1 MSLKNIFNV
10 FLTYAVVVHV
20 FSGYKLYMNTPME
33 YIFTVKARL
42 NETRQVS
49 NFKNLIPITICT
61 ICAKYYC
68 LHLFYNKSHVL
79 IFFPESPSEEKT
91 CFRSQEILIVIIVM
105 SVFVF
110 ILLVACL
117 AMSCAILKLRHK
129 FNSHHQENESHMPR
143 FFLPH
148 AKLQA

>member
-1 MSLKNIFNV
+1 MSFKDIFNNV

-49 NFKNLIPITICT
+49 SFKNLIPIKFVQNI
-61 ICAKYYC
+61 IVSIYFIIKAM
-68 LHLFYNKSHVL
+68 FY
-79 IFFPESPSEEKT
+79 FFSESPSEEKT

-117 AMSCAILKLRHK
+117 AMSCAILKLRQK

>member
-20 FSGYKLYMNTPME
+20 FSSYKLYMNTPME

-49 NFKNLIPITICT
+49 NFKNLIPIKFVQNI
-61 ICAKYYC
+61 IVSIY
-68 LHLFYNKSHVL
+68 FISHVL

>member
-49 NFKNLIPITICT
+49 NFKNLIPIKFVQNI
-61 ICAKYYC
+61 IVSIY
-68 LHLFYNKSHVL
+68 FISHVL